1 MRHVNQV
8 RVITV
13 VCQRLLGFS
22 MVSNSKVCYME
33 FSLVFFL
40 SAWMSI
46 HALNSLE

>member
-8 RVITV
+8 RVITI

-33 FSLVFFL
+33 FGLVFFCR
-40 SAWMSI
+40 
-46 HALNSLE
+46 HG

>member
-8 RVITV
+8 RVITI

-33 FSLVFFL
+33 FGLVFFVGMDEYPCSQL
-40 SAWMSI
+40 T
-46 HALNSLE
+46 